1 MPKFAKGSKEAKEWA
16 KKMADARAIKAG
28 RKPVEENEDVSIK
41 AMGAPELVLPEY
53 FATPTKK
60 GWKLVNPLTQE
71 RNLSTRDGQTSVRL
85 SRKPVAD
92 AVYLEGDTKTIH
104 LSLFSPKD
112 RETIRN
118 RFLKG
123 IADNSSKSLDKKPSL
138 GLGEIK
144 ERGRPEKLPKNIEIN
159 KERKAEAKKAT
170 AKPKGRP
177 SKYGDDEEARKK
189 AKKEQDRIAN
199 QKRTEKRRAE
209 KSKGNGLSDSES
221 SDEELSKIMADMA
234 VVDKKTK
241 PVAKSAGGKS
251 KEVETKTPPPTDV
264 VMRRPLASK
273 PQAKRGTKRKAESPP
288 SEGTGM
294 EGTGSYRGFKRLDQE
309 NIILTMDDSGEFPML
324 IKSETMADLL
334 MLHKELKT
342 QLREAKIGK
351 QSHSTIAEHNDLR
364 EKIKQ
369 LEDEI
374 KSRKMSGTGKN
385 PKQLKRDIAR
395 AREMA
400 MELGTIREPGPAPFV
415 PAVNEVFDIARYTTK
430 QLMELLD
437 DAIEEED
444 YTIANELITAID
456 DRVKREEMAKV
467 QLGPMKPKGF
477 LQGGKR
483 VYGEGSGL
491 FSESFMNEPN
501 NKISTTNIKKMPK
514 KSKMTTDSG
523 MGLYAGMAAAPSGRG
538 MYAGEGFFGDLA
550 KSAGKVLAPIAID
563 AGSKYLKGKL
573 AGSGMCGCC
582 SMCGAGMYAGA
593 PTPALPP
600 SGMGM
605 YAGDGLYAGM
615 ATPSGRGMSDGSMC
629 GSTMSGCGMCGGLIY
644 NPSNDP
650 EIEKMNQHIRQVMG
664 HHLQLGMAG
673 KGIFG
678 DIGRWFKKAGRTINR
693 SVIQPVGRA
702 FSRGGPLEQVGK
714 QIGGFVIRKGLPALA
729 NLATDVI
736 GQPELGALA
745 TPLASKGADALATS
759 LGVGMGGKP
768 KKSSPWIEMVKK
780 VQKEKGVSY
789 KEAMS
794 IASKMRKN

>member
-1 MPKFAKGSKEAKEWA
+1 MEQFLRLASMFPDNDFNLI
-16 KKMADARAIKAG
+16 R
-28 RKPVEENEDVSIK
+28 NEFVDYVRRTY
-41 AMGAPELVLPEY
+41 PERTPE
-53 FATPTKK
+53 
-60 GWKLVNPLTQE
+60 
-71 RNLSTRDGQTSVRL
+71 
-85 SRKPVAD
+85 VANRM
-92 AVYLEGDTKTIH
+92 
-104 LSLFSPKD
+104 FNNM
-112 RETIRN
+112 IRN
-118 RFLKG
+118 RIENYG
-123 IADNSSKSLDKKPSL
+123 IAPNSSPEDSGGEEVVEDSGPSFWDFVNL
-138 GLGEIK
+138 M
-144 ERGRPEKLPKNIEIN
+144 
-159 KERKAEAKKAT
+159 
-170 AKPKGRP
+170 
-177 SKYGDDEEARKK
+177 DF
-189 AKKEQDRIAN
+189 
-199 QKRTEKRRAE
+199 
-209 KSKGNGLSDSES
+209 
-221 SDEELSKIMADMA
+221 
-234 VVDKKTK
+234 
-241 PVAKSAGGKS
+241 
-251 KEVETKTPPPTDV
+251 ETDP
-264 VMRRPLASK
+264 
-273 PQAKRGTKRKAESPP
+273 
-288 SEGTGM
+288 M

-309 NIILTMDDSGEFPML
+309 NIVLTMDESGDFPML
-324 IKSETMADLL
+324 IKKETIKDLR

-369 LEDEI
+369 LEDEM
-374 KSRKMSGTGKN
+374 KSRTMSGAGKN

-415 PAVNEVFDIARYTTK
+415 PALDEPIYIAYHTTD
-430 QLMELLD
+430 QLRATLD
-437 DAIEEED
+437 EALAQENYIF
-444 YTIANELITAID
+444 ANELITAID
-456 DRVKREEMAKV
+456 DRERREEMAKA
-467 QLGPMKPKGF
+467 QLGPIKPKGF

-483 VYGEGSGL
+483 VYGEGTGL
-491 FSESFMNEPN
+491 FSDSLTGKME
-501 NKISTTNIKKMPK
+501 NKISTTNIEKMPK

-523 MGLYAGMAAAPSGRG
+523 MGLYAGMASPASGRG

-573 AGSGMCGCC
+573 AGSGMCCG
-582 SMCGAGMYAGA
+582 MCGSGMYAGA

-615 ATPSGRGMSDGSMC
+615 ASPASGRGMC
-629 GSTMSGCGMCGGLIY
+629 GCGMCGGLIY

-702 FSRGGPLEQVGK
+702 FSKGGPLEQVGK

-768 KKSSPWIEMVKK
+768 KKTSAWIDLVKR
-780 VQKEKGVSY
+780 VQKENGVSY
-789 KEAMS
+789 KEAMT
-794 IASKMRKN
+794 IASGMRR

>member
-1 MPKFAKGSKEAKEWA
+1 M
-16 KKMADARAIKAG
+16 
-28 RKPVEENEDVSIK
+28 
-41 AMGAPELVLPEY
+41 
-53 FATPTKK
+53 
-60 GWKLVNPLTQE
+60 
-71 RNLSTRDGQTSVRL
+71 
-85 SRKPVAD
+85 
-92 AVYLEGDTKTIH
+92 
-104 LSLFSPKD
+104 
-112 RETIRN
+112 
-118 RFLKG
+118 
-123 IADNSSKSLDKKPSL
+123 
-138 GLGEIK
+138 
-144 ERGRPEKLPKNIEIN
+144 
-159 KERKAEAKKAT
+159 
-170 AKPKGRP
+170 
-177 SKYGDDEEARKK
+177 
-189 AKKEQDRIAN
+189 
-199 QKRTEKRRAE
+199 
-209 KSKGNGLSDSES
+209 
-221 SDEELSKIMADMA
+221 
-234 VVDKKTK
+234 
-241 PVAKSAGGKS
+241 
-251 KEVETKTPPPTDV
+251 
-264 VMRRPLASK
+264 
-273 PQAKRGTKRKAESPP
+273 
-288 SEGTGM
+288 
-294 EGTGSYRGFKRLDQE
+294 
-309 NIILTMDDSGEFPML
+309 
-324 IKSETMADLL
+324 
-334 MLHKELKT
+334 
-342 QLREAKIGK
+342 
-351 QSHSTIAEHNDLR
+351 
-364 EKIKQ
+364 
-369 LEDEI
+369 
-374 KSRKMSGTGKN
+374 
-385 PKQLKRDIAR
+385 
-395 AREMA
+395 
-400 MELGTIREPGPAPFV
+400 
-415 PAVNEVFDIARYTTK
+415 
-430 QLMELLD
+430 
-437 DAIEEED
+437 
-444 YTIANELITAID
+444 ANEL
-456 DRVKREEMAKV
+456 M
-467 QLGPMKPKGF
+467 GPMKLIGF
-477 LQGGKR
+477 QQGKRR
-483 VYGEGSGL
+483 VYGEGTGL
-491 FSESFMNEPN
+491 FSDSLTGKME

-582 SMCGAGMYAGA
+582 GMCGAGMYAGA

-615 ATPSGRGMSDGSMC
+615 AAPSGRGMSE